1 MYFHWSV
8 ILSSR
13 SLNCLAGLH
22 NYLTPHTHIRASP
35 NPSHTIAC
43 PFFLSLFIFPIG
55 HSKQSIRQRE
65 VPSFLFF
72 LSLYIDNRDSSFL
85 SLSCSFSPGKRF
97 THSIFLFFFC
107 LHERISPELH
117 VLHYFFRLPIP
128 PSQVEHFRIAP
139 FFLPFPLR
147 FKNLSF
153 CALYVPV
160 AVSPISAS
168 TLFSFLFWYLQS
180 LQLKLPQ

>member
-13 SLNCLAGLH
+13 SLNYLAGLP

-85 SLSCSFSPGKRF
+85 SLLLFDQERDSLTQFFC
-97 THSIFLFFFC
+97 FLFFC

-117 VLHYFFRLPIP
+117 VLHYFFRLPTP

-168 TLFSFLFWYLQS
+168 TLFSFLVWYLQS